1 VIFLRPE
8 KSDAWFLVLA
18 RASRRRREARG
29 MSTRG
34 FETPDYFSSTRRE
47 NRSQL
52 GQELAKSRGAQP
64 RFPSLGR
71 RFGRYSCAL

>member
-1 VIFLRPE
+1 
-8 KSDAWFLVLA
+8 
-18 RASRRRREARG
+18 

-34 FETPDYFSSTRRE
+34 FETPDFSSTRRE

-52 GQELAKSRGAQP
+52 GQKKELAKSRGAQP